1 MAHITAVESMASQ
14 LQDLEA
20 PVPEEAVM
28 MKIITTLPDDY
39 RFLETAWDSTPD
51 ENKNLEN
58 LRARLVQE
66 EKKIKR
72 RNAAVKTE
80 PHQQQQP
87 LAGQALFGSQQHNN
101 KVDLSQ
107 EEIKLARKF
116 HPRRFLT
123 APIARSTGT
132 LMKTAENCKL

>member
-66 EKKIKR
+66 EKKITKFVNWSCFDTFLWR
-72 RNAAVKTE
+72 AA
-80 PHQQQQP
+80 QNFI
-87 LAGQALFGSQQHNN
+87 LLFCISH
-101 KVDLSQ
+101 
-107 EEIKLARKF
+107 
-116 HPRRFLT
+116 
-123 APIARSTGT
+123 
-132 LMKTAENCKL
+132 